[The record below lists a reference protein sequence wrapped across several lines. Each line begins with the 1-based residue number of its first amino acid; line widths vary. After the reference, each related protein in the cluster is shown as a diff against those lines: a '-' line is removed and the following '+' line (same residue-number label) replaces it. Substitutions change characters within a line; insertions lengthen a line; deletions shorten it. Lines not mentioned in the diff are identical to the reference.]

1 MYNIFTTLNSGYYKF
16 GQIFINS
23 LYENLNLNKINKI
36 YIADTGLD
44 PDHKKYFLSFD
55 KVKIVDTNTFTKDT
69 SLWSKDW
76 LDNVSSKTKTLKQ
89 ICISEDFPTIMVDVD
104 CMFVKDFF
112 HLIDLNYDM
121 QICYREN
128 SNISYL
134 GSFVSV
140 NNKNAIP
147 FIEKWIEMIN
157 NWKGTPKESP
167 ALSKMVEQYKSNF
180 KIKNILDKK
189 ISCYCDSNEMI
200 EWGAYIVHFKSRK
213 KFNSF
218 NEDFIDR
225 VSVRGF
231 DKYTKKYLK

>member
-23 LYENLNLNKINKI
+23 LYKNINLNKVNKI
-36 YIADTGLD
+36 YIADTGLNLN
-44 PDHKKYFLSFD
+44 HKKYLMSFD
-55 KVKIVDTNTFTKDT
+55 KVEIINTNTFTEDT

-76 LDNVSSKTKTLKQ
+76 LDNVSLKTKTLKQ
-89 ICISEDFPTIMVDVD
+89 LCTSEDLPIIMIDVD

-112 HLIDLNYDM
+112 DLIDLNYDL

-128 SNISYL
+128 SNVPYL

-147 FIEKWIEMIN
+147 FIEKWINTIN
-157 NWKGTPKESP
+157 TWKGTPKESP
-167 ALSKMVEQYKSNF
+167 ALSKMVEQYKNKF

-189 ISCYCDSNEMI
+189 ISCYCDSNEMTK
-200 EWGAYIVHFKSRK
+200 WGVYIVHFKSRK
-213 KFNSF
+213 KSTSF
-218 NEDFIDR
+218 EEDFKDR

-231 DKYTKKYLK
+231 DEYIKNYIK

>member
-23 LYENLNLNKINKI
+23 LYKNLNLNKINKI

-44 PDHKKYFLSFD
+44 LDHKKYFLSFD
-55 KVKIVDTNTFTKDT
+55 KVKIIDTNTFTKDT

-89 ICISEDFPTIMVDVD
+89 ICISEDLPTIMVDVD

-112 HLIDLNYDM
+112 NLIDLNYDL
-121 QICYREN
+121 QVCYREN
-128 SNISYL
+128 SNIPYL

-140 NNKNAIP
+140 NSKNAIL
-147 FIEKWIEMIN
+147 FIERWIESIN

-167 ALSKMVEQYKSNF
+167 ALSKMVEQYKNKF
-180 KIKNILDKK
+180 KIKNMLDKK

-213 KFNSF
+213 KFSTF
-218 NEDFIDR
+218 EEDFNDR

-231 DKYTKKYLK
+231 DKYTKNYLK